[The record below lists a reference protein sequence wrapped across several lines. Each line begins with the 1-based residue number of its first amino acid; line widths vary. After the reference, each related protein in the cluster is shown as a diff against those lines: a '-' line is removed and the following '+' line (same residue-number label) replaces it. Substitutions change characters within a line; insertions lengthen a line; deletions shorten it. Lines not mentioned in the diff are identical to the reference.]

1 MQPTSLII
9 NDTNYRVYKDSQ
21 DNVYPVAP
29 IEEYIIRRV
38 NGLISG
44 QTKII
49 DFTDINYPVKIESV
63 YIDSPANDQFTI
75 AILDSQDNTI
85 FAWSLGRDNTPL
97 ALPTVLITPD
107 LKISL
112 TANSD
117 ITKIL
122 IHCRPVSIIGLKD
135 F

>member
-1 MQPTSLII
+1 MQPTTLTV
-9 NDTNYRVYKDSQ
+9 NDANYRVYKDSQ
-21 DNVYPVAP
+21 DNVYPVAA
-29 IEEYIIRRV
+29 IEEYIVRRI
-38 NGLISG
+38 NGLNNN

-49 DFTDINYPVKIESV
+49 DFTDVNYPVKIESV

-75 AILDSQDNTI
+75 AILDSQDNMI
-85 FAWSLGRDNTPL
+85 FTWSLGRDDTPL
-97 ALPTVLITPD
+97 NLPTVLITPD

-112 TANSD
+112 TASSN

-122 IHCRPVSIIGLKD
+122 IHCRPVSIIALKD